1 MIRLA
6 CLILNHF
13 DWKML
18 RNYEITK
25 RIEENFTKRAKKM
38 RKILN
43 LQHAK
48 WGGGWSDGVCVVCV
62 WGVLTKCAVYKCVQ
76 NLYVLRI
83 NLETLVAG
91 AVRMRWCACV
101 CVCTGV

>member
-1 MIRLA
+1 MSKENAKNIEFTA
-6 CLILNHF
+6 C
-13 DWKML
+13 
-18 RNYEITK
+18 
-25 RIEENFTKRAKKM
+25 
-38 RKILN
+38 
-43 LQHAK
+43 QVVV
-48 WGGGWSDGVCVVCV
+48 GGWSDGVCV

-101 CVCTGV
+101 RVCV

>member
-1 MIRLA
+1 MSKENAKNIEFTA
-6 CLILNHF
+6 C
-13 DWKML
+13 
-18 RNYEITK
+18 
-25 RIEENFTKRAKKM
+25 
-38 RKILN
+38 
-43 LQHAK
+43 QV
-48 WGGGWSDGVCVVCV
+48 GVGGWYDGVCVVCVCV

-101 CVCTGV
+101 RVCV

>member
-1 MIRLA
+1 
-6 CLILNHF
+6 
-13 DWKML
+13 
-18 RNYEITK
+18 
-25 RIEENFTKRAKKM
+25 M

-48 WGGGWSDGVCVVCV
+48 WGLGGGMMGCACVCV
-62 WGVLTKCAVYKCVQ
+62 GVLTKCAVYKCVQ

-101 CVCTGV
+101 RVYGCVCEQLLGF

>member
-1 MIRLA
+1 MSKENAKNIEFTA
-6 CLILNHF
+6 C
-13 DWKML
+13 
-18 RNYEITK
+18 
-25 RIEENFTKRAKKM
+25 
-38 RKILN
+38 
-43 LQHAK
+43 QVG
-48 WGGGWSDGVCVVCV
+48 WGVVRWGVRVCV

-101 CVCTGV
+101 RVYGCVCEQLLGF

>member
-1 MIRLA
+1 
-6 CLILNHF
+6 
-13 DWKML
+13 
-18 RNYEITK
+18 
-25 RIEENFTKRAKKM
+25 M

-48 WGGGWSDGVCVVCV
+48 WGGGWSDGVCV

-101 CVCTGV
+101 CVCTGVCVSSFSDFNWVKENAQRAM

>member
-1 MIRLA
+1 MPS
-6 CLILNHF
+6 
-13 DWKML
+13 
-18 RNYEITK
+18 
-25 RIEENFTKRAKKM
+25 
-38 RKILN
+38 
-43 LQHAK
+43 
-48 WGGGWSDGVCVVCV
+48 GVGGWAVGIGGSCGVCV

-101 CVCTGV
+101 RVYGCVCVSSFSDFNWVKENAQRAM

>member
-1 MIRLA
+1 
-6 CLILNHF
+6 
-13 DWKML
+13 
-18 RNYEITK
+18 
-25 RIEENFTKRAKKM
+25 M
-38 RKILN
+38 RSGVGVVR
-43 LQHAK
+43 
-48 WGGGWSDGVCVVCV
+48 WGVRVCV

-101 CVCTGV
+101 CVCTGVCVSSFSDFNWVKENAQRAM

>member
-1 MIRLA
+1 
-6 CLILNHF
+6 
-13 DWKML
+13 
-18 RNYEITK
+18 
-25 RIEENFTKRAKKM
+25 M

-48 WGGGWSDGVCVVCV
+48 WGLGGGPMGCACVCV
-62 WGVLTKCAVYKCVQ
+62 GVLTKCAVYKCVQ

-101 CVCTGV
+101 CVCV